1 MHGIVEVYLKGN
13 KIVEDNNLTVDHAGE
28 VIASFMALSPDIAD
42 IGSASSLLDSSNFT
56 IQAISFGKDL
66 DAYDSNAHNMNV
78 VSQVASLYAG
88 LPVEITTSSYSGSSC
103 VTENGDII
111 YPDVK
116 DSFLQQS
123 TGYNTVIS
131 SLPSNALGQNLNA
144 LNYAIELG
152 LSFTEATKLGCFG
165 YRSAGATS
173 VNLYDSATSTITA
186 SSLVTSN
193 FNATSSMDYL
203 GFCSLVS
210 GTNSLSGL
218 VVSGLA
224 PVSSTNEVVYTVTIA
239 ADDVAAADLYGG
251 IFTLGLWC
259 IDIPES
265 LLLGPAPFSNIP
277 VSIKR
282 RYKLHS
288 KKILT
293 KSITSITDAATAGI
307 ISYSDIVVIWR
318 LKF

>member
-1 MHGIVEVYLKGN
+1 
-13 KIVEDNNLTVDHAGE
+13 
-28 VIASFMALSPDIAD
+28 
-42 IGSASSLLDSSNFT
+42 
-56 IQAISFGKDL
+56 
-66 DAYDSNAHNMNV
+66 
-78 VSQVASLYAG
+78 
-88 LPVEITTSSYSGSSC
+88 
-103 VTENGDII
+103 
-111 YPDVK
+111 
-116 DSFLQQS
+116 
-123 TGYNTVIS
+123 
-131 SLPSNALGQNLNA
+131 
-144 LNYAIELG
+144 
-152 LSFTEATKLGCFG
+152 
-165 YRSAGATS
+165 
-173 VNLYDSATSTITA
+173 
-186 SSLVTSN
+186 
-193 FNATSSMDYL
+193 MDYL